1 MLQMPKDYKPNAHD
15 ALRRNAEAYAETVHG
30 KSERVTR
37 LNVTLTNSQV
47 DSLVKDRRNNG
58 TIQQQYISRL

>member
-1 MLQMPKDYKPNAHD
+1 MLRIPDNHETNALD
-15 ALRRNAEAYAETVHG
+15 ALRRYAEACATVHG

-47 DSLVKDRRNNG
+47 DSLVQDRWNDG
-58 TIQQQYISRL
+58 TIQQQYISRP